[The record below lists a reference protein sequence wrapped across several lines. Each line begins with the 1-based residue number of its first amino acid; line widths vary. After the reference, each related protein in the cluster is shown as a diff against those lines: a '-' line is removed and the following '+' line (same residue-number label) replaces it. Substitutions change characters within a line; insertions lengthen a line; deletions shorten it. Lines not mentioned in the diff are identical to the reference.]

1 MRMSLTFL
9 NRQRSSHGSPLR
21 SLSPD
26 GSVVGIV
33 GVGCMRM
40 GGTNGERGN
49 GRDMA
54 VAVAVTAVA
63 SGERGKGGVGGVGA
77 RMLTES
83 LALLL
88 RLC

>member
-9 NRQRSSHGSPLR
+9 NRERSSHGSPLR
-21 SLSPD
+21 SLSPN

-54 VAVAVTAVA
+54 VAVAAVA

>member
-1 MRMSLTFL
+1 
-9 NRQRSSHGSPLR
+9 
-21 SLSPD
+21 
-26 GSVVGIV
+26 
-33 GVGCMRM
+33 MRM

-54 VAVAVTAVA
+54 VAMAAIA